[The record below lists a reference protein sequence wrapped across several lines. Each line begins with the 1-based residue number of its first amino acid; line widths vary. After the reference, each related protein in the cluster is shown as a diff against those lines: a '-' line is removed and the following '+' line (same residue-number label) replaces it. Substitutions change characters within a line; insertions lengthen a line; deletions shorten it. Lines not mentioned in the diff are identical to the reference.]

1 MTFSSFEIF
10 TKKSGT
16 LIPISLNKD
25 IPFKPKRIFLIYGN
39 RKFVRGNHAHKK
51 CTQIFLSLS
60 GNIDITIENKKGI
73 KEIKLEKFKSYLKVL
88 PLNWVKIKMK
98 KNQLL
103 MVICNKKFSEKDYI
117 RNYPVFLKQLK
128 K

>member
-1 MTFSSFEIF
+1 MKIKTIGNQACKLHVLENLKKQNFS
-10 TKKSGT
+10 
-16 LIPISLNKD
+16 IS
-25 IPFKPKRIFLIYGN
+25 RIFFLDSN
-39 RKFVRGNHAHKK
+39 KKCVRGNHAHKK
-51 CTQIFLSLS
+51 CTQIFLSLK

-73 KEIKLEKFKSYLKVL
+73 KEIKLEKFKSHLKVL

-117 RNYPVFLKQLK
+117 RNYPIFLKYLK

>member
-1 MTFSSFEIF
+1 MKIKTIRNAACKLHVLENLKKQNFSI
-10 TKKSGT
+10 
-16 LIPISLNKD
+16 
-25 IPFKPKRIFLIYGN
+25 KRIFFLDSNKIC
-39 RKFVRGNHAHKK
+39 VRGNHAHKK
-51 CTQIFLSLS
+51 CTQVFISLS
-60 GNIDITIENKKGI
+60 GNIDITIENRKGI
-73 KEIKLEKFKSYLKVL
+73 KKIKLEKFKSHLKVL

-117 RNYPVFLKQLK
+117 RSYPDFLKQLK

>member
-1 MTFSSFEIF
+1 MKIKTIGNQACKLHVLENLKKQNFS
-10 TKKSGT
+10 
-16 LIPISLNKD
+16 IS
-25 IPFKPKRIFLIYGN
+25 RIFFLDSN
-39 RKFVRGNHAHKK
+39 KTCVRGNHAHKK
-51 CTQIFLSLS
+51 CTQIFLSLK

-73 KEIKLEKFKSYLKVL
+73 KEIKLEKFKSHLKVL

-103 MVICNKKFSEKDYI
+103 MVICNKNFSEEDYI
-117 RNYPVFLKQLK
+117 RKYPVFLKYLK

>member
-1 MTFSSFEIF
+1 MKIKTIGNQACKLHVLENLKKQNFS
-10 TKKSGT
+10 
-16 LIPISLNKD
+16 IS
-25 IPFKPKRIFLIYGN
+25 RIFFLDSN
-39 RKFVRGNHAHKK
+39 KTCVRGNHAHKK
-51 CTQIFLSLS
+51 CTQIFLSLK

-73 KEIKLEKFKSYLKVL
+73 KEIKLEKFKSHLKVL

-103 MVICNKKFSEKDYI
+103 MVICNKNFSEEDYI
-117 RNYPVFLKQLK
+117 RNYPVFLKYLK